1 MRYEKQRLN
10 FLEKQGYLEEE
21 ICITPEEYK
30 KLSDSEKD
38 GYAERTYDS
47 EKGCGIEYVKF
58 EKVDIDPT
66 EEQFSNIMLL
76 ELCDKMTKCT
86 KNVKTITEIM
96 IFFMVLALISIA
108 VSLITV
114 LSFVS

>member
-10 FLEKQGYLEEE
+10 FLEKQGYFEEE

-38 GYAERTYDS
+38 GYAERTQVS
-47 EKGCGIEYVKF
+47 EKGYGTEYVKF
-58 EKVDIDPT
+58 EKVDADPT

-76 ELCDKMTKCT
+76 ELYDKVNQCT
-86 KNVKTITEIM
+86 KNVKTITDIT
-96 IFFMVLALISIA
+96 IFFMVLALIGIA
-108 VSLITV
+108 VSLITF
-114 LSFVS
+114 LSIVS

>member
-96 IFFMVLALISIA
+96 IFFMALTVIA
-108 VSLITV
+108 MFISLIVV
-114 LSFVS
+114 LSSMS

>member
-1 MRYEKQRLN
+1 MNYEKQRLN

-96 IFFMVLALISIA
+96 IFFMVLTVIA
-108 VSLITV
+108 MFISLIVV
-114 LSFVS
+114 LSPMS

>member
-21 ICITPEEYK
+21 IWITPEEYK

-96 IFFMVLALISIA
+96 IFFAVLAAIGVLASILIG
-108 VSLITV
+108 VSLIP
-114 LSFVS
+114 

>member
-1 MRYEKQRLN
+1 MNYEKQRLN

-96 IFFMVLALISIA
+96 IFFMVLSVIA
-108 VSLITV
+108 MFISLIVV
-114 LSFVS
+114 LSPMS

>member
-1 MRYEKQRLN
+1 MMYEKQRLN

-58 EKVDIDPT
+58 EKVDIDPA

-96 IFFMVLALISIA
+96 IFFMALTVIA
-108 VSLITV
+108 MFISLIVV
-114 LSFVS
+114 LSPMS

>member
-1 MRYEKQRLN
+1 MKYEKKQHN
-10 FLEKQGYLEEE
+10 FLEEQGYFEDE

-96 IFFMVLALISIA
+96 IFFMALTVIA
-108 VSLITV
+108 MFISLIVV
-114 LSFVS
+114 LSSMS

>member
-1 MRYEKQRLN
+1 M
-10 FLEKQGYLEEE
+10 EKQGYLEEE

-38 GYAERTYDS
+38 GYVERTYDS

-58 EKVDIDPT
+58 EKVDADPT

-76 ELCDKMTKCT
+76 NLYDKINQCA
-86 KNVKTITEIM
+86 KNVKTMTEIM
-96 IFFMVLALISIA
+96 IFFMVLTLIGIA
-108 VSLITV
+108 VSLITF
-114 LSFVS
+114 LSLVS